1 MQQLLK
7 DSRTLELTIDH
18 KKSIVKITDKG
29 KCDIAF
35 VTRPS
40 EHGEFIPFAEI
51 SLSAYVRYKGFNTT
65 VIDTNPVIETAPT
78 AVVTVNDKDY
88 QAYFEYV
95 KNTLIELNPRYIGI
109 GTFTSDYDFVINFAR
124 RIKRYVNAKI
134 IVGGVHS
141 TVIPED
147 FIYERSPI
155 DIAVIGEG
163 ELTLEEILKLDEL
176 SLNNLKKIK
185 GICYFDQKQKKTI
198 TTERRELIKDLSILP
213 MPAYEDLD
221 MTFYAKPKKRVIG
234 YAYYSVVPV
243 YSGRGC
249 PFRCNFCA
257 ANSVWGKGLS
267 RNHAVDRIID
277 EIQMLVEE
285 YKVDAIYMIDDTFT
299 LSKERVFEFCEK
311 IKPLNIVWAAQTRVN
326 CINEEMIKRM
336 KDAGCTQ
343 LTFGVETGS
352 QRMLNLTKKGTTVQQ
367 VRDVFKWCKKHNMRT
382 FANMMFNLPDET
394 EEDVKLSYELY
405 KEIKPDDFGM
415 GLTVAY
421 PGTELYNQYFKGK
434 FDKSEYHLLARAR
447 SFGAGR
453 FKLAR
458 HNLDPQELLVDF
470 RINLKLQHLFPLSAR
485 IIFSKE
491 YRDMIKRSY
500 YKKDYIKNIISD
512 LPNVLVRSSGTLF
525 YNVIKIFPK
534 VIRQPVIVLAN
545 NVGLKFA
552 N

>member
-7 DSRTLELTIDH
+7 DNQTFELTVNH
-18 KKSIVKITDKG
+18 KKSVVKIIEKG
-29 KCDIAF
+29 KSDIVF

-51 SLSAYVRYKGFNTT
+51 SLSAYVREKGFNTS
-65 VIDTNPVIETAPT
+65 VIDTNPVVKTSLTASFT
-78 AVVTVNDKDY
+78 LDGKEY
-88 QAYFEYV
+88 EEYFEYV
-95 KNTLIELNPRYIGI
+95 KNLLIELNPRYIGI
-109 GTFTSDYDFVINFAR
+109 GTFTSDYDFIVNFAR
-124 RIKRYVNAKI
+124 RIKRYVKSKI
-134 IVGGVHS
+134 IVGGVHA
-141 TVIPED
+141 TIIPED
-147 FIYERSPI
+147 FIYERSPV

-176 SLNNLKKIK
+176 TPDKLKKIK
-185 GICYFDQKQKKTI
+185 GICYFDKKQKKVV
-198 TTERRELIKDLSILP
+198 TTERRELIKDISILP
-213 MPAYEDLD
+213 MPAYEDLN
-221 MTFYAKPKKRVIG
+221 MPFYAKPKKRVIG

-249 PFRCNFCA
+249 PFRCIFCA
-257 ANSVWGKGLS
+257 ANSVWGKGMS
-267 RNHAVDRIID
+267 RSYPVDRIID

-285 YKVDAIYMIDDTFT
+285 HKVDAIYMIDDTFT

-326 CINEEMIKRM
+326 CINEEMIKKM

-352 QRMLNLTKKGTTVQQ
+352 QRMLNITKKGTTVQQ
-367 VRDVFKWCKKHNMRT
+367 VRDVFSWCKKYKMRT
-382 FANMMFNLPDET
+382 FANMMFNLPGET
-394 EEDVKLSYELY
+394 EEDVKLSYDLY
-405 KEIKPDDFGM
+405 EEIKPDDFGL

-421 PGTELYNQYFKGK
+421 PGTELYHQYFKGK

-447 SFGAGR
+447 AFGTGR
-453 FKLAR
+453 FKLSA

-470 RINLKLQHLFPLSAR
+470 RINLKLQHLFPLFIR
-485 IIFSKE
+485 ILFS
-491 YRDMIKRSY
+491 RDYWRMIQKSY
-500 YKKDYIKNIISD
+500 YRKDYMKSIFND
-512 LPNVLVRSSGTLF
+512 LPSAFTRSSGTLL
-525 YNVIKIFPK
+525 YNAVKIFPK
-534 VIRQPVIVLAN
+534 FIRHPVIVLAN